1 MPISRAPL
9 VQGKTPDFYFIE
21 AAKKSLSGD
30 LTHAIELLKRGLLIK
45 PNHFL
50 CRFNHGVL
58 MFKMGLIK
66 EAATDFESLIN
77 AKQKDPWV
85 YFNLAT
91 CLISLGKP
99 LDPAPENYKVE
110 NTLSS
115 RRRTVSKTGM

>member
-1 MPISRAPL
+1 MRILPISRAPL

-66 EAATDFESLIN
+66 EAATDFESLIT

-99 LDPAPENYKVE
+99 LDPAPADYK
-110 NTLSS
+110 
-115 RRRTVSKTGM
+115 